1 MLLELGRGCIN
12 TLLAV
17 CCPLCTVEAMED
29 EKMYVSRLNFYTIP
43 GKSGEVEQQLK
54 DLRAM
59 VERQGGTLPRILR
72 THFASLG
79 APDIVFEQE
88 APEMAALEEQIA
100 KVTESSE
107 FQDWSS
113 RMSTLLMQSPK
124 REVYLVVE

>member
-1 MLLELGRGCIN
+1 
-12 TLLAV
+12 
-17 CCPLCTVEAMED
+17 
-29 EKMYVSRLNFYTIP
+29 MYVSRLNFYTIP

-59 VERQGGTLPRILR
+59 VERQGSVLPRILH

-88 APEMAALEEQIA
+88 AAALAALEEQIT
-100 KVTESSE
+100 KVVESSE
-107 FQDWSS
+107 FQNWSS

-124 REVYLVVE
+124 REVYLASVLLTMLVTACCSRASLASSFDAWAW

>member
-1 MLLELGRGCIN
+1 
-12 TLLAV
+12 
-17 CCPLCTVEAMED
+17 
-29 EKMYVSRLNFYTIP
+29 MYVSRLNFYTIP

-54 DLRAM
+54 HLRTI
-59 VERQGGTLPRILR
+59 VGRQGASTRILR

-88 APEMAALEEQIA
+88 ASDMSTLEEQIA

-107 FQDWSS
+107 FQNWSS
-113 RMSTLLMQSPK
+113 QMSTLLMQSPK

>member
-1 MLLELGRGCIN
+1 
-12 TLLAV
+12 
-17 CCPLCTVEAMED
+17 
-29 EKMYVSRLNFYTIP
+29 MYVSRLNFYTIP

-88 APEMAALEEQIA
+88 ASDMAALEEQIA

-124 REVYLVVE
+124 REVYLAVE

>member
-1 MLLELGRGCIN
+1 
-12 TLLAV
+12 
-17 CCPLCTVEAMED
+17 
-29 EKMYVSRLNFYTIP
+29 MYISRLNFYTIP
-43 GKSGEVEQQLK
+43 GKSAEVEQQLK

-59 VERQGGTLPRILR
+59 IERQGGALPRILR

-88 APEMAALEEQIA
+88 AADMAALEEQIV

-113 RMSTLLMQSPK
+113 QMSTLLMQSQK

>member
-1 MLLELGRGCIN
+1 MLP
-12 TLLAV
+12 AV
-17 CCPLCTVEAMED
+17 CCPLYTAEARED
-29 EKMYVSRLNFYTIP
+29 QKMYVSRLNFYTIP

-59 VERQGGTLPRILR
+59 VERQGGALPRILR

-88 APEMAALEEQIA
+88 AADMSTLEEQIA
-100 KVTESSE
+100 KVIESPQ
-107 FQDWSS
+107 FQNWSS
-113 RMSTLLMQSPK
+113 QTSTLLMQSPK

>member
-1 MLLELGRGCIN
+1 
-12 TLLAV
+12 
-17 CCPLCTVEAMED
+17 
-29 EKMYVSRLNFYTIP
+29 MYVSRLNFYTIP

-59 VERQGGTLPRILR
+59 VERQGGALPRILR

-88 APEMAALEEQIA
+88 AADMSTLEEQIA
-100 KVTESSE
+100 KVIESPQ
-107 FQDWSS
+107 FQNWSS
-113 RMSTLLMQSPK
+113 QTSTLLMQSPK

>member
-1 MLLELGRGCIN
+1 
-12 TLLAV
+12 
-17 CCPLCTVEAMED
+17 
-29 EKMYVSRLNFYTIP
+29 MYVSRLNFYTIP

-54 DLRAM
+54 DLCAM
-59 VERQGGTLPRILR
+59 VDRQGGGTLPRILR

-88 APEMAALEEQIA
+88 AADMAALEEQIA

-107 FQDWSS
+107 FKDWSS